1 MGGRSGMG
9 RTVIVLVGLMLVSAP
24 GSAHELG
31 KTQATATLRDGAC
44 EVDISVD
51 PDALLTT
58 LEAYGGIVRTVR
70 YGRTDRDRRITELAD
85 IFLSRTQV
93 RFDGQPAS
101 PAFEYR
107 PAPPFDD
114 LAQTPSVIRLR
125 GQIPAGARTFS
136 FNYGLALGTYAL
148 NIRID
153 EGAVRTQWIVGAASS
168 EPVPLGAPAP
178 PPGKL
183 EVGLQ
188 YFVLGFTHILPNGF
202 DHVLFVVGIFL
213 LAAQWRSILA
223 QVSTFTIAHSITL
236 ALTMYGLVSL
246 PAKVVEPMIA
256 LSIAY
261 VAIENVFVSDVK
273 PWRLALVFSFGLLH
287 GMGFAGVL
295 RDVGLPRPAFLTA
308 LVTFNAGV
316 EAGQLTVIA
325 IAAAMCACWQRD
337 QISYRRFVA
346 QPASVRIAVVGLF
359 SALQRALG
367 WVTLSFGVTLRAN
380 THLGPTRSPSP
391 RAP

>member
-1 MGGRSGMG
+1 
-9 RTVIVLVGLMLVSAP
+9 VIVLVGLLLASAP

-31 KTQATATLRDGAC
+31 KTQAIATLRDGSF

-58 LEAYGGIVRTVR
+58 LEASAGIVRTVR
-70 YGRTDRDRRITELAD
+70 YGRTYRDRRITELAD
-85 IFLSRTQV
+85 IFLAGTHV
-93 RFDGQPAS
+93 RFDGQPVT

-107 PAPPFDD
+107 PAAPFDD

-125 GQIPAGARTFS
+125 GPVPEGARTFS

-148 NIRID
+148 NIRIG

-183 EVGLQ
+183 EVGRQ

-202 DHVLFVVGIFL
+202 DHVLFVIGIFL
-213 LAAQWRSILA
+213 LTAQWRSILA
-223 QVSTFTIAHSITL
+223 QVSTFTIAHTITL

-246 PAKVVEPMIA
+246 PANVVEPMIA

-295 RDVGLPRPAFLTA
+295 REVGLPRPSFVTA
-308 LVTFNAGV
+308 LITFNLGV

-325 IAAAMCACWQRD
+325 IAAAASAFWQRD
-337 QISYRRFVA
+337 RESYRRLVV
-346 QPASVRIAVVGLF
+346 QPASVVIALVGLF
-359 SALQRALG
+359 WTVQRALG
-367 WVTLSFGVTLRAN
+367 
-380 THLGPTRSPSP
+380 
-391 RAP
+391 

>member
-1 MGGRSGMG
+1 MSRWT
-9 RTVIVLVGLMLVSAP
+9 RTSIVVAIVAGAFTTSATR
-24 GSAHELG
+24 AHELG
-31 KTQATATLRDGAC
+31 KTQAIATLHNGAYQ
-44 EVDISVD
+44 VDVSVD

-58 LEAYGGIVRTVR
+58 LEPSAGIERTVR
-70 YGRTDRDRRITELAD
+70 YGRNDRDRRIRELAD
-85 IFLSRTQV
+85 IFLSCTHV
-93 RFDGQPAS
+93 LFDGQPVA

-114 LAQTPSVIRLR
+114 LAQTPSVVRLR

-148 NIRID
+148 NVRIG

-178 PPGKL
+178 PPGRL

-202 DHVLFVVGIFL
+202 DHVLFVIGIFL
-213 LAAQWRSILA
+213 LTVRWRSILA
-223 QVSTFTIAHSITL
+223 QVSTFTVAHSITL
-236 ALTMYGLVSL
+236 ALTMFGLVSL

-261 VAIENVFVSDVK
+261 VAIENVLVSDVK
-273 PWRLALVFSFGLLH
+273 PWRLALVLSFGLVH

-295 RDVGLPRPAFLTA
+295 REVGLPRPSFLTA
-308 LVTFNAGV
+308 LVTFNLGV
-316 EAGQLTVIA
+316 EAGQLAVIA
-325 IAAAMCACWQRD
+325 IAAAVSTHWQRD
-337 QISYRRFVA
+337 AASYRRFVV
-346 QPASVRIAVVGLF
+346 QPASIAIAFVGLF
-359 SALQRALG
+359 WTAQRALG
-367 WVTLSFGVTLRAN
+367 
-380 THLGPTRSPSP
+380 
-391 RAP
+391 